1 MSKCDSGFEFG
12 SLGKGDISEPALR
25 GMRIY
30 DVTLMRSTLGLRKD
44 SAYMESMD
52 ESLINM
58 KGKVVLITGATR
70 GIGRAGALQLA
81 ASGAELILVGRHR
94 GRLEEVARSCITA
107 GSQAVRTHSVD
118 LASRKQ
124 VEQLG
129 NKLLTTESKLD
140 VLWNNAGGY
149 FTERKVTEEGL
160 ERTWAMNHLAYVD
173 LTKLLLPLLEKSDD
187 PRVICTASQA
197 HRMGSIRWDNLQGE
211 KAWDGWRAYCLTKL
225 TNILY
230 VAEQG
235 RRLGDSKIR
244 ICAVHPGLVNSALG
258 DENPGFAGAAF
269 RVLKKVW
276 GKSNEQGA
284 DTAVW
289 LASRLQKPIQGGYY
303 ANRRERVPS
312 KAAQSLEDGRRI
324 WEISQKEL

>member
-1 MSKCDSGFEFG
+1 MAKFRYKKSMGEP
-12 SLGKGDISEPALR
+12 LIS
-25 GMRIY
+25 
-30 DVTLMRSTLGLRKD
+30 
-44 SAYMESMD
+44 
-52 ESLINM
+52 M

-81 ASGAELILVGRHR
+81 AFGAELILLGRHR
-94 GRLEEVARSCITA
+94 GRLEEVARACKMA
-107 GSQAVRTHSVD
+107 GSPEVRIYSVD
-118 LASRKQ
+118 LTSRKQ

-129 NKLLTTESKLD
+129 EKLLTTEGKLD

-173 LTKLLLPLLEKSDD
+173 LTKILLPLLQKSDD

-197 HRMGSIRWDNLQGE
+197 HRMGLIHWDNLQGE
-211 KAWDGWRAYCLTKL
+211 RKWDGWRAYCLTKL

-235 RRLGDSKIR
+235 RRFGDSKIR

-258 DENPGFAGAAF
+258 DENPGLAGMAF
-269 RVLKKVW
+269 RILKKVW

-289 LASRLQKPIQGGYY
+289 LASRAQRPIQGGYY
-303 ANRRERVPS
+303 ASRKERVPS
-312 KAAQSLEDGRRI
+312 RAAQSLEDAQRI
-324 WEISQKEL
+324 WEISERKL

>member
-1 MSKCDSGFEFG
+1 MAG
-12 SLGKGDISEPALR
+12 SPEV
-25 GMRIY
+25 RIY
-30 DVTLMRSTLGLRKD
+30 
-44 SAYMESMD
+44 
-52 ESLINM
+52 
-58 KGKVVLITGATR
+58 
-70 GIGRAGALQLA
+70 
-81 ASGAELILVGRHR
+81 
-94 GRLEEVARSCITA
+94 
-107 GSQAVRTHSVD
+107 SVD
-118 LASRKQ
+118 LTSRKQ

-129 NKLLTTESKLD
+129 EKLLTTEGKLD

-173 LTKLLLPLLEKSDD
+173 LTKILLPLLEKSDD

-197 HRMGSIRWDNLQGE
+197 HRMGSIQWDNLQGE
-211 KAWDGWRAYCLTKL
+211 RAWDGWRAYCLTKL

-235 RRLGDSKIR
+235 RRFGDSKIR

-258 DENPGFAGAAF
+258 DENPGLAGVAF
-269 RVLKKVW
+269 RILKKVW

-289 LASRLQKPIQGGYY
+289 LASRAQRPIQGAYY
-303 ANRRERVPS
+303 ASRKERVPS
-312 KAAQSLEDGRRI
+312 KAAQSSEDAQRI
-324 WEISQKEL
+324 WEISERKL

>member
-1 MSKCDSGFEFG
+1 MAKFRYKKSMGEP
-12 SLGKGDISEPALR
+12 LIS
-25 GMRIY
+25 
-30 DVTLMRSTLGLRKD
+30 
-44 SAYMESMD
+44 
-52 ESLINM
+52 M
-58 KGKVVLITGATR
+58 KGKVVMITGATR

-81 ASGAELILVGRHR
+81 AFGAELILLGRHR
-94 GRLEEVARSCITA
+94 GRLEEVARACKMA
-107 GSQAVRTHSVD
+107 GSPEVRIFSVD
-118 LASRKQ
+118 LTSRKQ

-129 NKLLTTESKLD
+129 EKLLTTEGKLD

-173 LTKLLLPLLEKSDD
+173 LTKILLPLLEKSDD

-197 HRMGSIRWDNLQGE
+197 HRMGSIQWDNLQGE
-211 KAWDGWRAYCLTKL
+211 RAWDGWRAYCLTKL

-258 DENPGFAGAAF
+258 DENPGLAGVAF
-269 RVLKKVW
+269 RILKKVW

-289 LASRLQKPIQGGYY
+289 LASRAQRPIQGGYY
-303 ANRRERVPS
+303 ASRKERVPS
-312 KAAQSLEDGRRI
+312 KAAQSLDDAQRI
-324 WEISQKEL
+324 WEISERKL

>member
-1 MSKCDSGFEFG
+1 VAKFRYKKSMGEP
-12 SLGKGDISEPALR
+12 LIS
-25 GMRIY
+25 
-30 DVTLMRSTLGLRKD
+30 
-44 SAYMESMD
+44 
-52 ESLINM
+52 M

-81 ASGAELILVGRHR
+81 AFGAELILLGRHR
-94 GRLEEVARSCITA
+94 GRLEEVARACKMA
-107 GSQAVRTHSVD
+107 GSPEVRIYLVD
-118 LASRKQ
+118 LTSRKQ
-124 VEQLG
+124 VVQLG
-129 NKLLTTESKLD
+129 EKLLTTEVKLD

-173 LTKLLLPLLEKSDD
+173 LTKILLPLLEKSDD

-197 HRMGSIRWDNLQGE
+197 HRMGSIQWDNLQGE
-211 KAWDGWRAYCLTKL
+211 RAWDGWRAYCLTKL

-258 DENPGFAGAAF
+258 DENPGLAGVAF
-269 RVLKKVW
+269 RILKKVW

-289 LASRLQKPIQGGYY
+289 LASRAQRPIQGGYY
-303 ANRRERVPS
+303 ASRKERVPS
-312 KAAQSLEDGRRI
+312 KAAQSLEDAQRI
-324 WEISQKEL
+324 WEISERKL

>member
-1 MSKCDSGFEFG
+1 VEHSWYVAKFRYKKSMGEP
-12 SLGKGDISEPALR
+12 LIS
-25 GMRIY
+25 
-30 DVTLMRSTLGLRKD
+30 
-44 SAYMESMD
+44 
-52 ESLINM
+52 M
-58 KGKVVLITGATR
+58 KGKVVMITGATR

-81 ASGAELILVGRHR
+81 AFGAELILLGRHR
-94 GRLEEVARSCITA
+94 GRLEEVARACKMA
-107 GSQAVRTHSVD
+107 GSPEVRIYSVD
-118 LASRKQ
+118 LTSRKQ

-129 NKLLTTESKLD
+129 EKLLTTEGKLD

-173 LTKLLLPLLEKSDD
+173 LTKILLPLLEKSDD

-197 HRMGSIRWDNLQGE
+197 HRMGSIQWDNLQGE
-211 KAWDGWRAYCLTKL
+211 RAWDGWRAYCLTKL

-235 RRLGDSKIR
+235 RRFGDSKIR

-258 DENPGFAGAAF
+258 DENPGLAGVAF
-269 RVLKKVW
+269 RILKKVW

-289 LASRLQKPIQGGYY
+289 LASRAQRPIQGAYY
-303 ANRRERVPS
+303 ASRKERVPS
-312 KAAQSLEDGRRI
+312 KAAQSSEDAQRI
-324 WEISQKEL
+324 WEISERKL